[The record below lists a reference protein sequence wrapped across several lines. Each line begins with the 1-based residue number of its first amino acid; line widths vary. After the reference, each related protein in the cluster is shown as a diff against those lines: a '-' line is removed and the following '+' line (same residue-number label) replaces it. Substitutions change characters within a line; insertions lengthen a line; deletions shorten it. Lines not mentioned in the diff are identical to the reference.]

1 MLIESQPAQGA
12 TVALLLPVAEG
23 DASGEAT
30 SRADPIR
37 AQTPSRVLLV
47 EDDPQVAE
55 LVDAMLN
62 DLGHTVVR
70 TSSVDEALSRLA
82 QDEGIQLVLSDV
94 IMPGGKSGVDLA
106 EHLAATRP
114 GLPVVLCSGYTG
126 GDQGRA
132 RAGDWPFISKPFS
145 LETLA
150 QALAQARPY

>member
-1 MLIESQPAQGA
+1 M
-12 TVALLLPVAEG
+12 LPVVDG
-23 DASGEAT
+23 DPVRE
-30 SRADPIR
+30 RLPKVDHIQ

-55 LVDAMLN
+55 LVDAMLR
-62 DLGHTVVR
+62 DLGHAVVR
-70 TSSVDEALSRLA
+70 AGGVDEALARLE
-82 QDEGIQLVLSDV
+82 QDREIQLVLSDV

-106 EHLAATRP
+106 EQLAATRP
-114 GLPVVLCSGYTG
+114 GLPVVLCSGYPG

-150 QALAQARPY
+150 QALARARPH